1 MIARLFASILKQVR
15 SGIERIGRARN
26 LFGSGREQAGVEPLR
41 LTELAQNVG
50 LGQSL
55 SSQLAEIATQQRD
68 LSDDIEYVKEV
79 GRDALEGIQRVE
91 EHAERYT
98 QEGQRSVPPLLGIGT
113 TRIIQIAA
121 QPRSFFRG
129 YGSRQS
135 VPLGQS
141 QRTTGEVS
149 VGGSILA
156 TTQIGAAFWPV
167 LRVLG
172 LIAGAGFM
180 VVKTFQWV
188 AGAAEKAGARLMSIF
203 DQFADV
209 SPAAAGMRSILEVYG
224 RRDRMQIAAALTPQ
238 WRRELITYR
247 ELLENTRDLRI
258 IGHQLA
264 SQFRVAMMK
273 LVSIVA
279 DILNA
284 VSGIYTYLFGE
295 AAKETTPAQ
304 QPLHPIV
311 EALRQVLRNQNPP
324 AHWRPAP
331 PPKRR
336 PGVV

>member
-1 MIARLFASILKQVR
+1 V
-15 SGIERIGRARN
+15 G
-26 LFGSGREQAGVEPLR
+26 EPLR

-55 SSQLAEIATQQRD
+55 SSQLADIAARQRD
-68 LSDDIEYVKEV
+68 LTDDIEEVKEV
-79 GRDALEGIQRVE
+79 SHDTLEGIQRVE
-91 EHAERYT
+91 EHTQQYT
-98 QEGQRSVPPLLGIGT
+98 QEQPRSVPPLLGIGT
-113 TRIIQIAA
+113 RRVVQIAA
-121 QPRSFFRG
+121 QPRPLFRG
-129 YGSRQS
+129 YGARQAA
-135 VPLGQS
+135 PIRQP
-141 QRTTGEVS
+141 QRATGDAN

-156 TTQIGAAFWPV
+156 TAQIGAAFWPV

-172 LIAGAGFM
+172 LIAGAGFL

-209 SPAAAGMRSILEVYG
+209 SPAVAGMRSILEVYG
-224 RRDRMQIAAALTPQ
+224 RRDRMAVAAALTPQ
-238 WRRELITYR
+238 WRRELVTYR
-247 ELLENTRDLRI
+247 ELLDNTRDLRI

-273 LVSIVA
+273 LVTFVA

-295 AAKETTPAQ
+295 ATKETTPAQ

-311 EALRQVLRNQNPP
+311 EALKQVLRNQNPP

-336 PGVV
+336 PGVL